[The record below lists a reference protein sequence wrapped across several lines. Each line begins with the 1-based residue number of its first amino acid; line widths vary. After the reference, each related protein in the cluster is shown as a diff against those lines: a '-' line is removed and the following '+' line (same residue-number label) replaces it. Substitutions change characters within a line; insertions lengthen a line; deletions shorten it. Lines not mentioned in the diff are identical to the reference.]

1 MILLHKSPTIGQPRV
16 RIGAGPPAVKTG
28 AAMSFSMFD
37 NPTVTKITPSKW
49 LFYTNRRPSANLEY
63 RSAQKHRM
71 SQSETYHILSAVLDY
86 LTSRRPRIATT
97 HGSGEKAID
106 LKNGQDNNNNKKKKN
121 KKKPSVPCSIP
132 SETFFYPVR
141 PVIY

>member
-1 MILLHKSPTIGQPRV
+1 MTILHESPTIGRPRV
-16 RIGAGPPAVKTG
+16 PIGAEAPEVKTE

-37 NPTVTKITPSKW
+37 NPTITKITPFKW
-49 LFYTNRRPSANLEY
+49 LFNTNRPTSANLEY
-63 RSAQKHRM
+63 GSAQKHRR
-71 SQSETYHILSAVLDY
+71 SQSETYHILSAVPDY
-86 LTSRRPRIATT
+86 LPWRRPRIATT